1 MWTPDHSYWPQKKN
15 SSYYPALSEI
25 PFPSWKITEK
35 IQFFPKKQPFSIKE
49 KEAQNGLDS
58 MRSFFFGV
66 TPSSHE
72 KWSNP
77 YRKWRLSGRSI
88 FNFLVQKQLFFMD
101 FHSNSLKCFI
111 FFNDFSYKFTSLV
124 RKTPDATIQ
133 KWPKNC
139 IFINKNNWK
148 LLLIITFR
156 NRRFAKF
163 CKKRRPQLPSIFII
177 QTEKLQNSI
186 KKRCFQR
193 SVPARKMARLRMAGN
208 PLHPL
213 TPVRREK

>member
-101 FHSNSLKCFI
+101 FHSNSFKCFI
-111 FFNDFSYKFTSLV
+111 FFNDFSYKFTSFV
-124 RKTPDATIQ
+124 RKTPDATTWFRIEKSGFFQ
-133 KWPKNC
+133 YCPQNPHFWTFKKYNHIYFYKCKFLANLSLCGPGGFPHKC
-139 IFINKNNWK
+139 
-148 LLLIITFR
+148 LL
-156 NRRFAKF
+156 RFY
-163 CKKRRPQLPSIFII
+163 
-177 QTEKLQNSI
+177 
-186 KKRCFQR
+186 
-193 SVPARKMARLRMAGN
+193 LR
-208 PLHPL
+208 
-213 TPVRREK
+213 VFSSF

>member
-15 SSYYPALSEI
+15 SSYYPALFEI

-88 FNFLVQKQLFFMD
+88 FNFLVQKQLFFID
-101 FHSNSLKCFI
+101 FHSNSFKWENIKRGGVCLDG
-111 FFNDFSYKFTSLV
+111 FF
-124 RKTPDATIQ
+124 
-133 KWPKNC
+133 WPE
-139 IFINKNNWK
+139 
-148 LLLIITFR
+148 
-156 NRRFAKF
+156 FAKEYL
-163 CKKRRPQLPSIFII
+163 KNQHNMTMHQFISW
-177 QTEKLQNSI
+177 QY
-186 KKRCFQR
+186 
-193 SVPARKMARLRMAGN
+193 SVFI
-208 PLHPL
+208 
-213 TPVRREK
+213 